1 MKPSLLGLIYASMVV
16 LALGGCGRGLDSWLE
31 QIESEGNPDR
41 RREGVL
47 ELMQQRVSKSDA
59 AVRLFALVAK
69 SDRDPTV
76 RSAAVQA
83 MGESANVKAVA
94 PLTAALTNDSDTQV
108 RIDAAVALG
117 KVRGPDAVRPLLS
130 RLRQD
135 QVSDV
140 QAACARSLGEYPY
153 PTVVQALVAAML
165 NDDFSIVFE
174 AQQSLQKLT
183 GESFQTGRA
192 WQSWLDENGDP
203 FASVKLLPKPP
214 ESSPKE

>member
-1 MKPSLLGLIYASMVV
+1 MKASLVGLMYTSMVV
-16 LALGGCGRGLDSWLE
+16 LALGGCGRGVDSWQE
-31 QIESEGNPDR
+31 QIQSEDNPDR

-47 ELMQQRVSKSDA
+47 ELMEQRLSKSDG
-59 AVRLFALVAK
+59 AVRLFALLAE

-83 MGESANVKAVA
+83 LGESGNARAVA
-94 PLTAALTNDSDTQV
+94 PLTGVLTNEADAQV

-130 RLRQD
+130 RLRED
-135 QVSDV
+135 QVSEV
-140 QAACARSLGEYPY
+140 QAACARALGKYPY
-153 PTVVQALVAAML
+153 PGVVQALVAAML

-174 AQQSLQKLT
+174 AQQSLEKLT
-183 GESFQTGRA
+183 GASFQTSRA

-203 FASVKLLPKPP
+203 FASVKVLAKPA
-214 ESSPKE
+214 E